1 MCVREGG
8 DGVQFGRVLRG
19 GVIQGGSGALQ
30 GGSGLGGRGR
40 RGVWLGL
47 LWGGGYDGGVGV
59 G

>member
-1 MCVREGG
+1 M
-8 DGVQFGRVLRG
+8 
-19 GVIQGGSGALQ
+19 IQGGSGALQ
-30 GGSGLGGRGR
+30 VGSGLGGRGR